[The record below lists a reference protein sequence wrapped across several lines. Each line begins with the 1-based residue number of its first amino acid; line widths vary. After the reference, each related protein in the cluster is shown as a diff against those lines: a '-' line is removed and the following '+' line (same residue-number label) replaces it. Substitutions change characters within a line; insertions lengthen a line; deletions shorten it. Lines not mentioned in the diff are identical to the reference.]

1 MRAVDSFSSDYVREY
16 ILRSSQKEID
26 AKSSPSN
33 RSFPPKDSIEDR
45 HFLPPSLPSPLFGRR
60 RPPEIQRHSRHERV
74 TPTLAE
80 REKAN
85 TKEREREEER
95 RRDEEEEEEDA
106 FYARLNV

>member
-33 RSFPPKDSIEDR
+33 RSSPPKDSIEDR

-85 TKEREREEER
+85 TKEREREREREGETR
-95 RRDEEEEEEDA
+95 RRRRTR
-106 FYARLNV
+106 FTRG

>member
-1 MRAVDSFSSDYVREY
+1 MPNHP
-16 ILRSSQKEID
+16 LRTD
-26 AKSSPSN
+26 
-33 RSFPPKDSIEDR
+33 
-45 HFLPPSLPSPLFGRR
+45 LPPRKIPSRIDIFSLPSPLFGRR